1 MKRIAVL
8 DTSLISTWLKIQRQF
23 DLFVLLPNIAEYAL
37 VPQKVVEE
45 IARHSPEGERPEGRQ
60 RFLDS
65 ITDAHGFY
73 RLCTTIDAVFL
84 YETSTLPKVDPGEA
98 EATALAVEIKADRI
112 LIDESMGRQKA
123 TELTL
128 KTVGVLGV
136 LLRAK
141 QDGYI
146 TEVKP
151 LLDRLVNEADFYVH
165 KKLYLENLLESQP
178 SSLYRV

>member
-23 DLFVLLPNIAEYAL
+23 DLFELLPNIAEYAL

-73 RLCTTIDAVFL
+73 RLCTTIDAVIL
-84 YETSTLPKVDPGEA
+84 NEISTLPKVDPGEA
-98 EATALAVEIKADRI
+98 EALAQDSVVQADWILMDDKASILEKVFPQVSFHNSIVILEIMNQAGLLPDAKNTFEALHSVRAFGSKHKA
-112 LIDESMGRQKA
+112 KA
-123 TELTL
+123 L
-128 KTVGVLGV
+128 KKAQQWLQ
-136 LLRAK
+136 L
-141 QDGYI
+141 
-146 TEVKP
+146 
-151 LLDRLVNEADFYVH
+151 
-165 KKLYLENLLESQP
+165 
-178 SSLYRV
+178 